1 MKVLLNGSGLD
12 KLIKIGS
19 LSAKAPFIRKHS
31 ALAVAAC
38 LIFPLNDAMANIE
51 GYDFPFS
58 EAYLIF
64 VDNEQDVTSKSND
77 PNYVSDRENRP
88 LFFWAKN
95 GSFTLETVAL
105 AVYSPSYFQAG
116 GETTFTPL
124 PTNAVQQGQPAS
136 LNLPPIALGQSYT
149 NEREPNLFIN
159 VIGSRDGDVSF
170 NAKAI
175 NAYSGQTDYISFYVD
190 GGNLNN
196 NNQTQLNVA
205 SSFNIIDSNVQTSFV
220 VKNSAS
226 VSVGAGSTSNSTAQL
241 NFSKEN
247 DRFLIENAR
256 NVSFAENLS
265 FTNKVKNLAVMGEI
279 SDQALIRN
287 SNFSVGKTFL
297 FGGSEYG
304 DVRGTDNAFLQI
316 INDEG
321 VNAEFNVGSLVIQA
335 PSAGNKT
342 SLLVGHGANV
352 KTSSP
357 VIVQAQKEGAT
368 AQLLLGD
375 TSSNE
380 GFYNLNAPEVQLK
393 GPGDA
398 KVVFNNGH
406 TGDSAQEL
414 RIPIVGNGSVEIQS
428 GRTLFTVPTGYDG
441 QTLIAEQ
448 GTLILPT
455 LNSVGQSSIVDNG
468 ELVYTGVKG
477 TLQDK
482 ISGTGAVSFDKN
494 ANVTIQ
500 TDTEWTGPTNLR
512 DAIVT
517 LGTSEKPVLMN
528 SSSVNISSESS
539 LSGFGFIKGSLN
551 NEGFLGI
558 GNLDSTETAELRV
571 GKDLN
576 NSGQIVLGNG
586 KSTGNKLI
594 VAGNYSGDNGHILFN
609 TFLGG
614 DNSLTDMLIVE
625 GDTSGRTIVHV
636 NNLGGPG
643 EQTLNGIKLI
653 DVSGKSDGNFVQ
665 STRLAAGAY
674 DYELKRGK
682 GSDSR
687 NWYLISD
694 LTDKTKPDNP
704 NNEDNGGNGGDNGN
718 GGNGDDGKVIPIV
731 RPEAGAYIGNE
742 AVVHSLFTNRL
753 QDRIGDLWF
762 TDPHSDKNE
771 TRNFWMR
778 MQGGYTS
785 WKESSGQIKN
795 RTLTAATQLGTELLS
810 FSSNGTN
817 RFQFGWMGGYG
828 HGRTKSHNPYS
839 GYRAIG
845 SVDGL
850 NFGLTGTWF
859 QNGTGREGAYVDT
872 WLTYGWFKNRVKSSG
887 VESYHSKG
895 LTGSLETGYTLKLSE
910 FDTSEER
917 QVGIYF
923 QPQAQVIWS
932 GIKTD
937 NFTESNGTRI
947 EAVGKNNV
955 TTRLGAR
962 TIFHL
967 KNQTNPKYE
976 GAQVFIEGN
985 WIHNTKDY
993 GVTMNGVNLKQK
1005 GARNLGEFKTGV
1017 DSRLN
1022 PNLHLWANTAVRA
1035 GSYHYRDLSFMAGL
1049 KYSF

>member
-1 MKVLLNGSGLD
+1 MNNMKVLLNGSGLD

-753 QDRIGDLWF
+753 
-762 TDPHSDKNE
+762 
-771 TRNFWMR
+771 
-778 MQGGYTS
+778 
-785 WKESSGQIKN
+785 
-795 RTLTAATQLGTELLS
+795 
-810 FSSNGTN
+810 
-817 RFQFGWMGGYG
+817 
-828 HGRTKSHNPYS
+828 
-839 GYRAIG
+839 
-845 SVDGL
+845 
-850 NFGLTGTWF
+850 
-859 QNGTGREGAYVDT
+859 
-872 WLTYGWFKNRVKSSG
+872 
-887 VESYHSKG
+887 
-895 LTGSLETGYTLKLSE
+895 
-910 FDTSEER
+910 
-917 QVGIYF
+917 
-923 QPQAQVIWS
+923 
-932 GIKTD
+932 
-937 NFTESNGTRI
+937 
-947 EAVGKNNV
+947 
-955 TTRLGAR
+955 
-962 TIFHL
+962 
-967 KNQTNPKYE
+967 
-976 GAQVFIEGN
+976 
-985 WIHNTKDY
+985 
-993 GVTMNGVNLKQK
+993 
-1005 GARNLGEFKTGV
+1005 
-1017 DSRLN
+1017 
-1022 PNLHLWANTAVRA
+1022 
-1035 GSYHYRDLSFMAGL
+1035 
-1049 KYSF
+1049 